1 MSPFHRS
8 KPAIGT
14 RARFCP
20 ASTLRYWRWIFGPEP
35 LPYLIARDELAGAL
49 EKNREDLEGL
59 LLEVKANPVLAELG

>member
-1 MSPFHRS
+1 
-8 KPAIGT
+8 
-14 RARFCP
+14 
-20 ASTLRYWRWIFGPEP
+20 LRYWRWIFGPEP